1 MTGRNIFA
9 ERQRL
14 AAVAADCWG
23 MPVTSRARVMA
34 RIRLLDTFI
43 PEISGEDEALHARFS
58 ELIAEFTS
66 RREGWKYVECEL
78 INISNQCVYEPY
90 RLSVERDF
98 SALIKAHPDKPVQ
111 YAIDALVGDEVAD
124 FRQRNPDTSP
134 GDEMA
139 LLCRYSP
146 RFDMVM
152 QAVSKLAGLIPY
164 VTSSWEPE
172 SEPFWVTFE
181 DWD

>member
-14 AAVAADCWG
+14 AAIAANCWG
-23 MPVTSRARVMA
+23 MPVTPRAQALA

-43 PEISGEDEALHARFS
+43 PEISGEGGGVSEALHARFS
-58 ELIAEFTS
+58 DLMAEFTS
-66 RREGWKYVECEL
+66 RREGWEYVKCEL
-78 INISNQCVYEPY
+78 INISNQCVCEPY

-98 SALIKAHPDKPVQ
+98 SALLKAHPDKPVQ
-111 YAIDALVGDEVAD
+111 YAIDTLVGDEVAD
-124 FRQRNPDTSP
+124 FRLRNPDTSP

-139 LLCRYSP
+139 PLCRYSP

-152 QAVSKLAGLIPY
+152 QAVSTLAGLIPY

-172 SEPFWVTFE
+172 RNRSG
-181 DWD
+181 